1 VVFVIRLSKAD
12 PVAFGLTKMLD
23 GETTATGPLDIAG
36 ITDPVMETLPAKLPM
51 LETVILT
58 NPTEP
63 SGIVRKRGLVVMLK
77 SGTAAAEMVSL
88 RVAVWDREPLVAVK
102 SIEYVPGAAVEPT
115 LMKMLPV
122 TFPPGKTVTCEV
134 PTPTLT
140 GMFEGTRSTVPA
152 NPFMLAMP

>member
-1 VVFVIRLSKAD
+1 MVFLIILSKAD
-12 PVAFGLTKMLD
+12 PVPFGLTKTLD

-63 SGIVRKRGLVVMLK
+63 SGIVRKRRLVVMLK

-102 SIEYVPGAAVEPT
+102 SIG
-115 LMKMLPV
+115 
-122 TFPPGKTVTCEV
+122 
-134 PTPTLT
+134 
-140 GMFEGTRSTVPA
+140 
-152 NPFMLAMP
+152 